1 MEEHVLADGTT
12 VLKGSDGTL
21 YDLESF
27 DAIGKWN
34 SEDNTLIDDEN
45 IAARNEFLFNAYHYF
60 SIEKIE
66 NFEQGEYFNDTEIV
80 IAVKEKEE

>member
-1 MEEHVLADGTT
+1 MNFLELDE
-12 VLKGSDGTL
+12 SDRV
-21 YDLESF
+21 YD
-27 DAIGKWN
+27 KW
-34 SEDNTLIDDEN
+34 SVEN